1 MEFKGEI
8 IMKPKLTTKLYYQYV
23 GNIPWLKNEIFNKKY
38 DALKYLL
45 AVEEKNKSNFLINIY
60 KDSEDENI
68 RYVSFFI
75 TEKFLN
81 LFPVKKSLGEFII
94 FNKENFIKLF
104 NFLKE
109 TTVENPPT
117 RRRSVRT

>member
-1 MEFKGEI
+1 MGMEFKGEI
-8 IMKPKLTTKLYYQYV
+8 IMKPKLTMKLYYQYV
-23 GNIPWLKNEIFNKKY
+23 GNTSWLKNEILNKKY

-45 AVEEKNKSNFLINIY
+45 AVEEKNKSNFFINIY
-60 KDSEDENI
+60 VDSEDENI

-75 TEKFLN
+75 IDKILGI
-81 LFPVKKSLGEFII
+81 FPMKKSLGEFII

-109 TTVENPPT
+109 TTIENLED
-117 RRRSVRT
+117 

>member
-23 GNIPWLKNEIFNKKY
+23 VNIPWLKNEIFNKKY

-109 TTVENPPT
+109 TTVENPED
-117 RRRSVRT
+117 

>member
-1 MEFKGEI
+1 MGMEFKGEI

-23 GNIPWLKNEIFNKKY
+23 GNIPWLKNEILDGKY

-45 AVEEKNKSNFLINIY
+45 TVEEKNKSNFLINIY
-60 KDSEDENI
+60 MDSEDENI

-75 TEKFLN
+75 TDKVLSI
-81 LFPVKKSLGEFII
+81 FPVKKTLGEFII
-94 FNKENFIKLF
+94 FNKENFVKLF

-109 TTVENPPT
+109 TTIENLED
-117 RRRSVRT
+117 

>member
-1 MEFKGEI
+1 MGMEFKGEI
-8 IMKPKLTTKLYYQYV
+8 TMKPKLTMKLYYQYV
-23 GNIPWLKNEIFNKKY
+23 GNIPWLKSEILNGKY

-45 AVEEKNKSNFLINIY
+45 SVDEKNKSNFFINIY

-75 TEKFLN
+75 TDKL
-81 LFPVKKSLGEFII
+81 LSVFPVKKSLGEFII

-109 TTVENPPT
+109 TIVENLED
-117 RRRSVRT
+117 

>member
-109 TTVENPPT
+109 TTVENPEY
-117 RRRSVRT
+117 